1 MSIFKISRMTFTY
14 MWSKGVFASGVH
26 VTGVISFT
34 LVNNWETVDWHFIVF
49 ASNNLLLL
57 KLLCLMLRHWY
68 SMQAIIDL
76 LFSHSIVDS
85 SNIPL
90 AFLGEK
96 ELNIVPWR
104 VCNYSTWARVS
115 IPSKSFFASAIIK
128 SNSIGAVSIFVTN
141 VIDAFAFIDVWLK
154 INRKKKLRQGE
165 KILQKGSVKV
175 NQTLCKVILFLICW
189 LTSQV
194 HVAINQLW
202 TPDISWI
209 QPVLFT
215 DAVFTFT

>member
-1 MSIFKISRMTFTY
+1 MSISRISKVTFTY
-14 MWSKGVFASGVH
+14 MWSKGVFASGIY

-34 LVNNWETVDWHFIVF
+34 LVNIWETVDLHFMVL
-49 ASNNLLLL
+49 ASNNLF
-57 KLLCLMLRHWY
+57 LLCSMLRLLWY
-68 SMQAIIDL
+68 SIQAIIG
-76 LFSHSIVDS
+76 LFFTHSIVDS

-90 AFLGEK
+90 VFLGEK
-96 ELNIVPWR
+96 ELNIVPR
-104 VCNYSTWARVS
+104 HVCNYFTWARVS
-115 IPSKSFFASAIIK
+115 IPSKSFFASAIIE
-128 SNSIGAVSIFVTN
+128 SNSIGAVCIFVTN
-141 VIDAFAFIDVWLK
+141 VIDAFAIIDVWLK

-175 NQTLCKVILFLICW
+175 DQTLCKVILFLICW

-209 QPVLFT
+209 QPVIFT

>member
-1 MSIFKISRMTFTY
+1 MSIFKISRMRFTY

-49 ASNNLLLL
+49 APNNLFLL
-57 KLLCLMLRHWY
+57 KLLCLMLRPLWY
-68 SMQAIIDL
+68 NMQAIIDL
-76 LFSHSIVDS
+76 LFSHLIVDS

-96 ELNIVPWR
+96 ELNIVTWR

-128 SNSIGAVSIFVTN
+128 PSSIGAVCILVTN
-141 VIDAFAFIDVWLK
+141 VIAAFAFIDV
-154 INRKKKLRQGE
+154 
-165 KILQKGSVKV
+165 
-175 NQTLCKVILFLICW
+175 
-189 LTSQV
+189 
-194 HVAINQLW
+194 
-202 TPDISWI
+202 
-209 QPVLFT
+209 
-215 DAVFTFT
+215 